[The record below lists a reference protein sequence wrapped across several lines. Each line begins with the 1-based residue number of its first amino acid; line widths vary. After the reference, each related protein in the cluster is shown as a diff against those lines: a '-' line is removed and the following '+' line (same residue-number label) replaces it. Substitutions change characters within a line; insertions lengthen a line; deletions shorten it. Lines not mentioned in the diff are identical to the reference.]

1 MTQRFD
7 PKLALALKSL
17 GHYQGVKN
25 VMTKREYFKKLRDEA
40 KAAKLAEQA
49 KLVLNPKY
57 KRKYTFSEIS
67 KGLDKFPR
75 LITPEQ
81 LAQLTQLD

>member
-17 GHYQGVKN
+17 GHYQKGKN
-25 VMTKREYFKKLRDEA
+25 IMTKVEYFKKLRAEA

-49 KLVLNPKY
+49 KLVLNPRFKKHY
-57 KRKYTFSEIS
+57 SFSELA
-67 KGLDKFPR
+67 KGLDRFPR
-75 LITPEQ
+75 FVTPEQ